1 MFSDP
6 FGCTLTEAMGTG
18 MGSCS
23 CSWSDRFLWPAAVVI
38 FLPKRPKNPGCISS
52 SGSLS
57 CSSSV
62 GTCVIPRGGWT
73 VLDLLIEPG
82 AVLTVNRL
90 LRPSH
95 SALSFSPIGCIRSSC
110 MRWTSSACRF
120 VRVRLM
126 ARMMA
131 APPRMVSARGSYSG
145 SFCSAMVRTSSNSP
159 FNTDESGT
167 SFDDLASCSRMTP
180 TQITRKPKTTVVIEI
195 AVPLK
200 PRKSTADD
208 MIVADVK

>member
-1 MFSDP
+1 M
-6 FGCTLTEAMGTG
+6 
-18 MGSCS
+18 
-23 CSWSDRFLWPAAVVI
+23 
-38 FLPKRPKNPGCISS
+38 
-52 SGSLS
+52 
-57 CSSSV
+57 
-62 GTCVIPRGGWT
+62 
-73 VLDLLIEPG
+73 LDLLIDPG

-95 SALSFSPIGCIRSSC
+95 SALSFSPIGCMRSSC

-159 FNTDESGT
+159 FKTDESGT
-167 SFDDLASCSRMTP
+167 SFEDFANCKRITP
-180 TQITRKPKTTVVIEI
+180 TQMTKNPRTTVVIDI

-200 PRKSTADD
+200 PRKSTADE
-208 MIVADVK
+208 MMVADVK